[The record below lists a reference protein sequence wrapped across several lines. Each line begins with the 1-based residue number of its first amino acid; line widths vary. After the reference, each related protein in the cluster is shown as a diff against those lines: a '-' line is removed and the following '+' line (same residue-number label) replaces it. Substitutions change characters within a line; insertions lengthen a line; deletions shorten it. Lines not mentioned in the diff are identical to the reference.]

1 MNLATREYWTCT
13 EAARVLGRG
22 HQFWARLFDDCQV
35 AGYRTATGKRF
46 IQANSARRYLDALC
60 SERVVSDE
68 PSPAD
73 RAREGLRR
81 RSNRWLA
88 RKAERAGV
96 AG

>member
-1 MNLATREYWTCT
+1 MNLATREYWTCN

-60 SERVVSDE
+60 AERVVSDE
-68 PSPAD
+68 PVVDSRPWSV
-73 RAREGLRR
+73 RY
-81 RSNRWLA
+81 
-88 RKAERAGV
+88 AEEQRAGV
-96 AG
+96 GG